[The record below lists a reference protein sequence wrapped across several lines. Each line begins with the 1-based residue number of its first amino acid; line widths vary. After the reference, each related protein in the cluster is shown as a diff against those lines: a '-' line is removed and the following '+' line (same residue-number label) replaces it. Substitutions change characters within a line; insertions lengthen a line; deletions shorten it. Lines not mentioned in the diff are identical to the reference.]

1 MQDGCDHR
9 CAYCAISLARG
20 PSRSRS
26 LPNILKEAQELV
38 AHGFSEFVLTGTNLN
53 LYGSDFLR
61 RRGAGTDGELSSPEF
76 SGLSVNS
83 VASGDLSDV
92 IIALN
97 RIEGI
102 RRLRLGSLE
111 AGLMTQEF
119 IDKIVDVESLCPS
132 FHLSLQSG
140 SDRILH
146 AMRRRDTR
154 DSYRDAVARIRK
166 AFLAQA

>member
-1 MQDGCDHR
+1 MFSPNVPKFKAYLGKFIPYEELPAPAISSETRAFLKVQDGCDHR

-92 IIALN
+92 IHRA
-97 RIEGI
+97 
-102 RRLRLGSLE
+102 
-111 AGLMTQEF
+111 
-119 IDKIVDVESLCPS
+119 
-132 FHLSLQSG
+132 
-140 SDRILH
+140 
-146 AMRRRDTR
+146 
-154 DSYRDAVARIRK
+154 
-166 AFLAQA
+166 